1 MWKAYTREKPARR
14 GWAVGC
20 MAIAFVGTL
29 ALAQMQIADTSM
41 PEWDTERTV
50 NLEDWSISIDLPT
63 GFNWKSDAKGM
74 SLSDWVRRTLDV
86 TGLESTTF
94 TGSSVETGT
103 VTVSV
108 SMLRDAADPTSPVL
122 SQFGPPD
129 GRLANCSTNGTY
141 WYVDG
146 RVYGTTDFKV
156 VVLPNPRDHRM
167 MIIDVASDKSPQYNG
182 WIAQWITE
190 SIACP

>member
-74 SLSDWVRRTLDV
+74 SLSDQATY
-86 TGLESTTF
+86 
-94 TGSSVETGT
+94 TGSSIETGT